1 MMALSYQKQAAK
13 SFSNPGNSTILTG
26 MEENNI
32 KHREIIFDEKHPD
45 PRQANTAVLLLSDIP
60 GVLEVQVISDTAIR
74 IGYHLLEIDL
84 QQIEEGLADAG
95 FHLSGKLIYKLK
107 RALYYF
113 TEETERA
120 NKGCSETDPNST
132 RKVFIERYKQ
142 IRHGCRDDR
151 PDHWRRY
158 L

>member
-1 MMALSYQKQAAK
+1 
-13 SFSNPGNSTILTG
+13 
-26 MEENNI
+26 MEETNI
-32 KHREIIFDEKHPD
+32 KHREIVFDSNHPD
-45 PRQANTAVLLLSDIP
+45 PQQGKTAALRLPDVP
-60 GVLEVQVISDTAIR
+60 GVLDVQVISDTAIKVS
-74 IGYHLLEIDL
+74 YHLLDIDL
-84 QQIEEGLADAG
+84 QQIENGLVDAG

-107 RALYYF
+107 RALYYY

-120 NKGCSETDPNST
+120 NKGCCKTDPNCT